1 MSNKQVGLGLFDE
14 ENFTQGGFQ
23 GGRAKIVSSRFQQ
36 VQPDQNKPGREP
48 MWVLGIKDAAGEA
61 HDIRYGLGK
70 LSAERFRI
78 VEGGKRVE
86 GLNGAQL
93 NKSCKVALLI
103 KSIGAAAFEWPDDAM
118 PKKAGQSPDVSALD
132 GQVADFK
139 SVEMEVGD
147 KILAE
152 RKAKNQGAPTV
163 LLIDSFVNGVESKGK
178 ATVKDDEP
186 EAEPE
191 GTDGGEADQEA
202 ILKHFIEVA
211 RKPLAKG
218 ALSLT
223 DLKVKVLQAVEEDEQ
238 LKDYTDDL
246 MALLDDDDNLT
257 GEDFGLVVE
266 GKGKNKTVSDP
277 NAKPAK
283 TGLKLGKK

>member
-78 VEGGKRVE
+78 TEGGKRVE

-103 KSIGAAAFEWPDDAM
+103 KSISAASFDWPDDAM

-132 GQVADFK
+132 GQVVDFK

-147 KILAE
+147 KILAD
-152 RKAKNQGAPTV
+152 RKAKGQGAPTV
-163 LLIDSFVNGVESKGK
+163 LLIDSFVEGGESKGK
-178 ATVKDDEP
+178 AEPEDEP
-186 EAEPE
+186 ED
-191 GTDGGEADQEA
+191 GGGGEADQEA
-202 ILKHFIEVA
+202 ILKHFIEVVK
-211 RKPLAKG
+211 KPLAKG

-223 DLKVKVLQAVEEDEQ
+223 DLKVKVLQAVEEDDQ

-257 GEDFGLVVE
+257 GEDFGLEVE